1 MSRMTSTREPAPRVS
16 TARPIPSVVEP
27 SPCGKVVPLRLH
39 VLPRHRAYLQ
49 AWVTAGARMG
59 LCDADVGTGR
69 DAEIFIWVRENA
81 DPAYV
86 VRAQGFSWVVYDHLR
101 ERKLGAFRD
110 FEAALFCIRPIAISA
125 EIAA

>member
-1 MSRMTSTREPAPRVS
+1 MSRISTNRVS

-27 SPCGKVVPLRLH
+27 SADGKVVPLRLH
-39 VLPRHRAYLQ
+39 VLPRHRNYLQ

-86 VRAQGFSWVVYDHLR
+86 IRAQGFSWVVYDHLR
-101 ERKLGAFRD
+101 DRKLGAFRD
-110 FEAALFCIRPIAISA
+110 FEAALYCIRPIVIAA

>member
-1 MSRMTSTREPAPRVS
+1 MSRQASTRISAS
-16 TARPIPSVVEP
+16 RPMPSVLEP
-27 SPCGKVVPLRLH
+27 SADGKIVPLRLH
-39 VLPRHRAYLQ
+39 VLPRHRTYLQ
-49 AWVTAGARMG
+49 AWITAGARMG

-86 VRAQGFSWVVYDHLR
+86 IRAQGLSWAVYDHLR
-101 ERKLGAFRD
+101 QRRMGVFRD
-110 FEAALFCIRPIAISA
+110 FEAALFSIRPITVAS

>member
-1 MSRMTSTREPAPRVS
+1 MSRQTSTRASV
-16 TARPIPSVVEP
+16 ARPTPSVLEP
-27 SPCGKVVPLRLH
+27 SADGKIVPLRLH
-39 VLPRHRAYLQ
+39 VLPRHRTYLQ

-59 LCDADVGTGR
+59 LCDADVGAGR

-86 VRAQGFSWVVYDHLR
+86 IRARGFSWVVFDHLR
-101 ERKLGAFRD
+101 ERQLGAFRD
-110 FEAALFCIRPIAISA
+110 FEAALFSIRPITVSR

>member
-1 MSRMTSTREPAPRVS
+1 MSRQASTRVS
-16 TARPIPSVVEP
+16 AARPMPSVLEP
-27 SPCGKVVPLRLH
+27 SADGKIVPLRLH

-49 AWVTAGARMG
+49 AWITAGARMG

-81 DPAYV
+81 DPAYAI
-86 VRAQGFSWVVYDHLR
+86 RPQGLSWAVYDHLR
-101 ERKLGAFRD
+101 QRRMGVFRD
-110 FEAALFCIRPIAISA
+110 FEAALFSIRPITVAG

>member
-1 MSRMTSTREPAPRVS
+1 MSRISTSRVS

-27 SPCGKVVPLRLH
+27 SADGKVVPLRLH

-49 AWVTAGARMG
+49 AWVAAGARMG

-86 VRAQGFSWVVYDHLR
+86 IRAQGFSWVVFDHLR
-101 ERKLGAFRD
+101 EQKLGAFRD
-110 FEAALFCIRPIAISA
+110 FEAALFCIRPITIAK